1 MVKNTQKIRW
11 QKPTNCLIVF
21 DHFLGLTL
29 KGLIS
34 LTMSYTLFLTLWK
47 KNGFL
52 FYFIHYYL
60 LLLMLIVL
68 SETEIFQQE
77 GNKAKKLLKVV
88 IYFFNSYIIDTWIK
102 NSVIIIFRFSNI
114 WERLF
119 HDLLMWETFY
129 KNYSYHCHT

>member
-1 MVKNTQKIRW
+1 
-11 QKPTNCLIVF
+11 
-21 DHFLGLTL
+21 
-29 KGLIS
+29 
-34 LTMSYTLFLTLWK
+34 
-47 KNGFL
+47 
-52 FYFIHYYL
+52 
-60 LLLMLIVL
+60 MLIVL

-119 HDLLMWETFY
+119 HDLLM
-129 KNYSYHCHT
+129 